1 MRCSLKLTA
10 NGLHLSTPG
19 LTRSSTTLLK
29 LSRTTLQTIKPFI
42 LSLKLPII
50 SPQETWIL
58 LKKNFWANILEAA
71 VLRVQTSKKFST
83 LLALFLGK
91 DMIWP
96 LYLPFVIGEKEE
108 ALLQAVTPRTTSP
121 GTRTNTFLNT
131 VVLAGLRDHPLQL
144 LIDSTFT
151 TIQQTRLPLVS
162 MLRC

>member
-83 LLALFLGK
+83 LLVLFLGK
-91 DMIWP
+91 DIIWP

-108 ALLQAVTPRTTSP
+108 ALLQAVIQRTTSP
-121 GTRTNTFLNT
+121 GTRTNTFPNT